1 MQSLL
6 KQAAQQLK
14 LAKRPPSSS
23 ASAHDRSPPFAFET
37 DIGTVFGTPTDGFA
51 TDEDSD
57 HFGDHMDMDLDLD
70 LDM

>member
-6 KQAAQQLK
+6 KQASQQLK

-23 ASAHDRSPPFAFET
+23 ASALDRPPHFET

-51 TDEDSD
+51 SDDDSD
-57 HFGDHMDMDLDLD
+57 HFGDHLDMDMDADMDL
-70 LDM
+70 